1 MSNFC
6 EQYDLPLIAL
16 SRKKRNKKHDK
27 AYKDYKYKRYIYI
40 YIFFFFKN
48 VLLNPMIFMIR
59 NKQMF
64 IRNMISKNLVN

>member
-27 AYKDYKYKRYIYI
+27 AHKDYKYKRYIYI
-40 YIFFFFKN
+40 YIYFFFFLKT
-48 VLLNPMIFMIR
+48 FY
-59 NKQMF
+59 
-64 IRNMISKNLVN
+64 

>member
-27 AYKDYKYKRYIYI
+27 AHKDYKYKRYIYI
-40 YIFFFFKN
+40 YIYFKN